1 MILDVFIACI
11 GSIMKRADL
20 KGGID
25 DINSISIGK
34 VLTNPVILP
43 RIIKLVQNG
52 ADIGTLY

>member
-1 MILDVFIACI
+1 
-11 GSIMKRADL
+11 MKRADL